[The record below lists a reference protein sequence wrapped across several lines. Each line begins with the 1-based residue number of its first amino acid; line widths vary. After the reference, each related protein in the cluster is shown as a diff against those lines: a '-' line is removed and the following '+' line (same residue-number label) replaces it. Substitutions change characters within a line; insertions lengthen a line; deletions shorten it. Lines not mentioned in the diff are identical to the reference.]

1 MKKRVLLVDDEQ
13 NVRRALTTALR
24 KVGYETKE
32 ASSGAE
38 ALALLPDF
46 QPEVMLLDL
55 RMPELDGMETLRRL
69 QKMGL
74 AEERRPSVVMMT
86 AYGSANDVME
96 AIKLGAFDYVQ
107 KPFDLKR
114 VKEVVAQA
122 LRQREND
129 RENRIKRAAGEED
142 TWDSPGLVGLSP
154 AMQEVY
160 KMVGRVSMTKA
171 TVLIQGESGTGKELI
186 ARAIHSNSP
195 RAGYPMITV
204 NCGAIPEN
212 LLESE
217 LFGYERGAFTGAIG
231 RKPGLIELADGGTLF
246 LDEIGELS
254 PSLQVK
260 LLRVLQE
267 RNFVRVGGVESIVVD
282 VRVIAATNRDLQ
294 ERIRQGMFREDLY
307 YRLNVVP
314 IFMPP
319 LRERKE
325 DIPLLAEHFL
335 AKYGR
340 ELGKEPCHLSPA
352 ALEVLCSYHWPG
364 NVRQLEN
371 TIERAL
377 VIAGGSA
384 ILPEHVE
391 VYLQETEQAERD
403 SLGKLLRWEDRTMR
417 ELVQEVE
424 REAIARALQKERGN
438 KLQTAKRLG
447 ISRRALLYKL
457 EMYGL
462 DGADAVQKGVEVRKK

>member
-1 MKKRVLLVDDEQ
+1 MKQRVLLVDDEL
-13 NVRRALTTALR
+13 NVRKALTTALR
-24 KVGYETKE
+24 KVGYETRE
-32 ASSGAE
+32 ASGGSE
-38 ALALLPDF
+38 ALALLAEF

-69 QKMGL
+69 REMKL
-74 AEERRPSVVMMT
+74 REEERPSVVMMT
-86 AYGSANDVME
+86 AYGSAKDVME

-107 KPFDLKR
+107 KPFDLAR

-122 LRQREND
+122 LRQRESD
-129 RENRIKRAAGEED
+129 RANRMLREQAAEE
-142 TWDSPGLVGLSP
+142 TWESPGLVGLSP

-186 ARAIHSNSP
+186 AKAIHNNSP
-195 RAGYPMITV
+195 RAASPMITV

-217 LFGYERGAFTGAIG
+217 LFGYERGAFTGAAG
-231 RKPGLIELADGGTLF
+231 RKPGLVELADGGTLF
-246 LDEIGELS
+246 LDEIGELP

-267 RNFVRVGGVESIVVD
+267 RTFVRVGGVESISVD
-282 VRVIAATNRDLQ
+282 VRIIAATNRDLQ
-294 ERIRQGMFREDLY
+294 ERIRQGLFREDLY

-314 IFMPP
+314 IYMPP
-319 LRERKE
+319 LRERRE
-325 DIPLLAEHFL
+325 DIPLLAAHFV
-335 AKYGR
+335 AKFGR

-352 ALEVLCSYHWPG
+352 AMEVLRSYHWPG

-391 VYLQETEQAERD
+391 AYLQESEQTEASGIGQ
-403 SLGKLLRWEDRTMR
+403 LLQWEDRTMR

-424 REAIARALQKERGN
+424 REAIARALQKEKGN
-438 KLQTAKRLG
+438 RLQTAKRLG

-462 DGADAVQKGVEVRKK
+462 AGDDAQNGVEVRKK